1 MFFSRCAEFN
11 PSAALST
18 LTINQNRNSSDRF
31 TSCRKQPFQIQNQNI
46 DLTRNRLQEIFAG
59 QKYFCKKK
67 LKFLIEIVIFETRKG
82 KNSETEQTWG
92 SRLECLNIS
101 TNWMK
106 IVQDS

>member
-67 LKFLIEIVIFETRKG
+67 VKIFSSKLSFLK
-82 KNSETEQTWG
+82 SERG
-92 SRLECLNIS
+92 
-101 TNWMK
+101 K
-106 IVQDS
+106 IVKQSKHGVQDWNV

>member
-1 MFFSRCAEFN
+1 M
-11 PSAALST
+11 
-18 LTINQNRNSSDRF
+18 
-31 TSCRKQPFQIQNQNI
+31 I
-46 DLTRNRLQEIFAG
+46 DLQAVENNLSKSKIRILTLPEIDCKKFLLDKNIFA
-59 QKYFCKKK
+59 KKK
-67 LKFLIEIVIFETRKG
+67 LKFFIEIVIFETRKG